1 MLTKKIRYC
10 LTLLLVCLFPL
21 LFLAQESQDRNDL
34 KEILVSIENQFDV
47 KFSYQDDQVHG
58 ITVPPPKSFETLEE
72 ALRFLSTHTSL
83 KFQIVD
89 NRFIAVTRKDEIT
102 RLCGS
107 IRDIYNYTALEG
119 ATVVIVNTEKG
130 TVTDA
135 TGNFSFT
142 AVPIDA
148 VVKVTFIGYDTV
160 NIPARRFAERT
171 DCSPIFLTPLVEEL
185 EEVVVVNYLTRGINL
200 KRDGATELKPQQFG
214 ILPGLSEP
222 DVLQTIQALPG
233 IESRDE
239 SISNINIRGGTHDQ
253 NLILWD
259 GIKMYHT
266 GHFFGLISAFNPYL
280 TEKVEIVKNGTSARF
295 NDAVSST
302 INMQTRDNVATDF
315 SGGAGF
321 NLISG
326 DFFALVPISEKW
338 SAQVSA
344 RRSVTDYVNT
354 PTFEQFFQRSFQDTE
369 ISNETTTGIDQGEEE
384 VTGNESFFFYDYAAK
399 ILFDPSVNDKI
410 RVSFIGVHNELFY
423 DEFGETQNDTRTS
436 SLDQTNIGVG
446 GSWERNWNTSF
457 STEIS
462 GYYTQYNI
470 NAINYNVRDDQRLVQ
485 ENDVLESGGK
495 IHSVYRFNEN
505 LVLEGGYQF
514 YELGVTNAV
523 DVNNPEFFQTTKN
536 VLRNHA
542 LFSEATYRTNRTF
555 LKAGVRMN
563 YAENFGRFIPEPR
576 LNVRHDIFTGF
587 SLKAMG
593 EFKSQFISQV
603 IDLRE
608 DFLGIDQ
615 RRWVL
620 SDNNE
625 TPIITSQQA
634 SAGFDYKKNGWL
646 LSAEAYYKEVEGIT
660 TRSQGF
666 QDQNQLINTIGSY
679 QIKGAEFLINKKNQ
693 TYSIWLTYTFNEN
706 NYTFQDL
713 VPDTFP
719 NNVDIRH
726 SVTLAGNYTYR
737 NLKLAVG
744 FNWRSGTPF
753 TLPDSTNPVND
764 NVVPARINYQTTTN
778 SENLDD
784 YIRADI
790 SAIYNF
796 NLFPK
801 IPATVGVSVL
811 NVLNRENLLN
821 TYFRLNEN
829 NEVQRVES
837 RSLGITPNMSFR
849 IRF

>member
-1 MLTKKIRYC
+1 MLIKKIRYY
-10 LTLLLVCLFPL
+10 LALILVCFSPTE
-21 LFLAQESQDRNDL
+21 FLAQENQDKNDL
-34 KEILVSIENQFDV
+34 KEILIIIENQFGV
-47 KFSYQDDQVHG
+47 KFSYQDNQVHG
-58 ITVPPPKSFETLEE
+58 ITVPPLDNFETLDD

-89 NRFIAVTRKDEIT
+89 DRFIAVSSKDEIT

-107 IRDIYNYTALEG
+107 IRDVYNYKVLDG
-119 ATVVIVNTEKG
+119 ATVVILNSEEG
-130 TVTDA
+130 TITDA
-135 TGNFSFT
+135 SGNFSFFN
-142 AVPIDA
+142 VPLNSIL
-148 VVKVTFIGYDTV
+148 KITFIGYEPV
-160 NIPARRFAERT
+160 SIPARRFAERP
-171 DCSPIFLTPLVEEL
+171 DCSPIFLMPLVEEL

-302 INMQTRDNVATDF
+302 INMQTRDNVVTDF

-344 RRSVTDYVNT
+344 RRSVTDYINT

-369 ISNETTTGIDQGEEE
+369 ISNETTTGTDGGEEE
-384 VTGNESFFFYDYAAK
+384 LTGNESFFFYDYAAK
-399 ILFDPSVNDKI
+399 LLFDPSENDKI
-410 RVSFIGVHNELFY
+410 RISFIGVHNELFY
-423 DEFGETQNDTRTS
+423 DEFGETQDDTRTS

-446 GSWERNWNTSF
+446 GSWERNWNPSF

-485 ENDVLESGGK
+485 ENNVLESGGK

-523 DVNNPEFFQTTKN
+523 DVNNPVFFQTTKN

-542 LFSEATYRTNRTF
+542 LFNEVTYETNKTF
-555 LKAGVRMN
+555 LKAGVRLN

-576 LNVRHDIFTGF
+576 LNLRHEVFTGF

-593 EFKSQFISQV
+593 EFRSQFISQV

-625 TPIITSQQA
+625 TPVITSQQA

-666 QDQNQLINTIGSY
+666 QDQNQLINAIGSY
-679 QIKGAEFLINKKNQ
+679 QIKGAELLINKKNQ
-693 TYSIWLTYTFNEN
+693 IYSIWLTYTFNEN
-706 NYTFQDL
+706 NYTFEDL

-737 NLKLAVG
+737 NLKLAIG
-744 FNWRSGTPF
+744 LNWRSGTPF
-753 TLPDSTNPVND
+753 TLPDSESPVND
-764 NVVPARINYQTTTN
+764 NIVPARINYQATN

-829 NEVQRVES
+829 NEVQRIES